1 MPDASSATHTVLQHD
16 SKECGLGG
24 KGLLEGKEMGPKL
37 SSQRLQGGESGQV
50 EKSNQSLWAGKDTAG
65 LKEQLNVVEG
75 ESAIL
80 DS

>member
-1 MPDASSATHTVLQHD
+1 MPLQPPTPSFNMIPRSVGWGVRVFWKERKWGPSSLPRD
-16 SKECGLGG
+16 FRMG
-24 KGLLEGKEMGPKL
+24 K
-37 SSQRLQGGESGQV
+37 SGQV

-65 LKEQLNVVEG
+65 LKGQLNMMEG